1 MPTAFSYV
9 SMLRF
14 LLPSSCYLLVTY
26 RMPTH
31 QILARF
37 TTSHSKFP
45 FPVFG
50 IKKSTATPEDYG
62 TFKPFGTVNSQCI
75 LRTCYKFFRICL
87 LSPLPQSELYS

>member
-62 TFKPFGTVNSQCI
+62 TFKPFGTF
-75 LRTCYKFFRICL
+75 LK
-87 LSPLPQSELYS
+87 